1 MVPGPGAYFVEGEG
15 GEYNLANKSFP
26 IEPARQFKQQEYD
39 FKKEILDANKNQGI
53 PGPAYYKNATKEPQ
67 KISFMFNPA
76 EEWADGRAPRK

>member
-39 FKKEILDANKNQGI
+39 FKKEILDANKN
-53 PGPAYYKNATKEPQ
+53 
-67 KISFMFNPA
+67 
-76 EEWADGRAPRK
+76 